1 MISIGFFIFAMFLLT
16 LSNCFWLF
24 YHSHRMMTKDQIK
37 NAYRDEALAWE
48 RTARQYYR
56 EYLNVKASLKKL
68 SITPSETQTQVSW
81 RVVFGFA
88 KNANITKAEVN
99 TRYKKLAMV
108 HHPDQGGSNY
118 GITLLNLAKEKADKE
133 IK

>member
-1 MISIGFFIFAMFLLT
+1 
-16 LSNCFWLF
+16 
-24 YHSHRMMTKDQIK
+24 MMTKDQIK